1 MTPLLSKMRF
11 SSQVSSVLERYFRRV
26 NRANTTPTF
35 ALAEEAASQIR
46 HLIASVP
53 SSLQPGSTP
62 NPSHYS
68 HPHSHTQVTTL
79 GALPIWAQGMRHYIQ
94 ISATHK
100 ILVVYRA
107 FLARGGTPRERAKA
121 HAACVEAAEIIVAE
135 VDRGSRQKEVI
146 QSLWTVPYHAVAA
159 AVVLAMDMI
168 ALQGRPEAEKRREG
182 VMRART
188 ALERLAPTSRIAR
201 RGLQVSNSGDV
212 SARTSESGLLEL
224 ITKHCN

>member
-1 MTPLLSKMRF
+1 
-11 SSQVSSVLERYFRRV
+11 
-26 NRANTTPTF
+26 
-35 ALAEEAASQIR
+35 
-46 HLIASVP
+46 
-53 SSLQPGSTP
+53 
-62 NPSHYS
+62 
-68 HPHSHTQVTTL
+68 
-79 GALPIWAQGMRHYIQ
+79 MRHYIQ

-121 HAACVEAAEIIVAE
+121 HAACVEAAETIIAE

-146 QSLWTVPYHAVAA
+146 QSLWTVPYHGVAA

-201 RGLQVSNSGDV
+201 RGLQVSKDF
-212 SARTSESGLLEL
+212 SARTSDHTLPPTHE
-224 ITKHCN
+224 CNAVQVQCRY

>member
-1 MTPLLSKMRF
+1 
-11 SSQVSSVLERYFRRV
+11 
-26 NRANTTPTF
+26 
-35 ALAEEAASQIR
+35 
-46 HLIASVP
+46 
-53 SSLQPGSTP
+53 
-62 NPSHYS
+62 
-68 HPHSHTQVTTL
+68 
-79 GALPIWAQGMRHYIQ
+79 MRHYIQ

-121 HAACVEAAEIIVAE
+121 HAACVEAAETIVAE

-168 ALQGRPEAEKRREG
+168 ALQGRPEAEKRRDG

-201 RGLQVSNSGDV
+201 RGLQVSKDDL
-212 SARTSESGLLEL
+212 R
-224 ITKHCN
+224 